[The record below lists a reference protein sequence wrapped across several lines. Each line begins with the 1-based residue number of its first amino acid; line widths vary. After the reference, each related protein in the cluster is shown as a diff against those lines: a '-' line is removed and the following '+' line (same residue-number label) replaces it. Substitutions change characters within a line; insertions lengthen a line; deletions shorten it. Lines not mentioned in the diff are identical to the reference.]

1 MMMKKAVCVLLALL
15 ISFSMTG
22 CWNYRGLNEM
32 TLVAG
37 VAVDKVGEKYY
48 LTFEIID
55 LTSPTKEGGIK
66 AKLIESEGNSIFEA
80 VRNAKKR
87 AANRLYFGNT
97 QIVILSR
104 EIVSQDGVESL
115 INWFLRDAEVRETA
129 ELVVSQEETAKMIL
143 AQEEEKDQVVS
154 YEIIRIIE
162 EDENLTGS
170 TVRVP
175 LYEVFNRLKTD
186 GTALIL
192 PAFHLAQNDRN
203 KKEEANGAAVFRG
216 DKLVGFMSPEEAK
229 IYLLLTNRLH
239 GGILTGEPSG
249 FSLQDIS
256 LEMTNNQAQISHSY
270 QNGKLIMKVK
280 IKVNAYLAEYPGMC
294 VPFGNQRLTK
304 VQTEA
309 KRLIREKGDLLIK
322 RVQTEYDSDIF
333 GFGESIYRTDL
344 ALWKKLK
351 GNWDETF
358 QTLDVEI
365 EPEVHILDT
374 SLLR

>member
-1 MMMKKAVCVLLALL
+1 
-15 ISFSMTG
+15 
-22 CWNYRGLNEM
+22 
-32 TLVAG
+32 
-37 VAVDKVGEKYY
+37 
-48 LTFEIID
+48 
-55 LTSPTKEGGIK
+55 
-66 AKLIESEGNSIFEA
+66 
-80 VRNAKKR
+80 
-87 AANRLYFGNT
+87 
-97 QIVILSR
+97 
-104 EIVSQDGVESL
+104 
-115 INWFLRDAEVRETA
+115 
-129 ELVVSQEETAKMIL
+129 
-143 AQEEEKDQVVS
+143 
-154 YEIIRIIE
+154 
-162 EDENLTGS
+162 
-170 TVRVP
+170 
-175 LYEVFNRLKTD
+175 
-186 GTALIL
+186 
-192 PAFHLAQNDRN
+192 
-203 KKEEANGAAVFRG
+203 
-216 DKLVGFMSPEEAK
+216 
-229 IYLLLTNRLH
+229 
-239 GGILTGEPSG
+239 
-249 FSLQDIS
+249 
-256 LEMTNNQAQISHSY
+256 MTNNQAQISHSY

>member
-175 LYEVFNRLKTD
+175 LYEVFN
-186 GTALIL
+186 G
-192 PAFHLAQNDRN
+192 
-203 KKEEANGAAVFRG
+203 
-216 DKLVGFMSPEEAK
+216 
-229 IYLLLTNRLH
+229 
-239 GGILTGEPSG
+239 
-249 FSLQDIS
+249 
-256 LEMTNNQAQISHSY
+256 
-270 QNGKLIMKVK
+270 
-280 IKVNAYLAEYPGMC
+280 
-294 VPFGNQRLTK
+294 
-304 VQTEA
+304 
-309 KRLIREKGDLLIK
+309 
-322 RVQTEYDSDIF
+322 
-333 GFGESIYRTDL
+333 
-344 ALWKKLK
+344 
-351 GNWDETF
+351 
-358 QTLDVEI
+358 
-365 EPEVHILDT
+365 
-374 SLLR
+374 